1 MLGRER
7 RRREVFADHEAT
19 RRGAG
24 HEHVGFRSLPTRE
37 IESLAKPGLGG
48 GSEEGLGW
56 NIE

>member
-48 GSEEGLGW
+48 GSEEGLG
-56 NIE
+56 